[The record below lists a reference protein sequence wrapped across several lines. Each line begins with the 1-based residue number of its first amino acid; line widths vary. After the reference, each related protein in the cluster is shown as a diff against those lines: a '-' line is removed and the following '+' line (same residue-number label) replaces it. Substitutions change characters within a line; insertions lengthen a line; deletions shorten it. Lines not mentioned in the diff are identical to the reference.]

1 MGEDYSKIKLPR
13 RKFKIVTT
21 EEKTNVSNDAK
32 ILKAQSNHFEY
43 KAKKNGDLKILNP
56 KNKGNISN
64 KYNPKNA
71 DGSFLHNPLK
81 SVPILFH
88 GINN

>member
-1 MGEDYSKIKLPR
+1 MVEDYSKIKLPR

-21 EEKTNVSNDAK
+21 EEKSAVSNDAK
-32 ILKAQSNHFEY
+32 ILRAQSNHFEF

-56 KNKGNISN
+56 KNKGTIKNRVD
-64 KYNPKNA
+64 KNA
-71 DGSFLHNPLK
+71 DGSFIHNPLK